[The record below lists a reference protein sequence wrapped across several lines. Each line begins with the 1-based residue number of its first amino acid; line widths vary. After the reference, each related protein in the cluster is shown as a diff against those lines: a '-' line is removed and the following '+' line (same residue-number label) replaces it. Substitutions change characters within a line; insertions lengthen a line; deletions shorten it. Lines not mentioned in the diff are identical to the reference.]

1 MKTLSTEELK
11 ARCMAVL
18 DDIHKTREPVL
29 ITKDGQP
36 LVRLEPFHDQP
47 LAARGAGQRS
57 RNQKSKI
64 ENQK

>member
-1 MKTLSTEELK
+1 
-11 ARCMAVL
+11 MAVL
-18 DDIHKTREPVL
+18 DDIHKTQQPVP

-47 LAARGAGQRS
+47 LAVRGAGQRS